1 MTRWLYSPRD
11 INSIILSGYKI
22 MLNFGEELWQVP
34 SNDNFRYILK
44 NSMGVVTCIWHK
56 NGLFMSMLDEN
67 NKWGSPFLL
76 SDNATPDFSALLN
89 SDDVIS
95 ACFVDYSDR
104 LIYITACEEPNKPIV
119 LLESRI
125 SGSAPYD
132 VNLVEADGLVHVFYI
147 VNHNRRQLIT
157 YQKIDGTIYSM
168 PEVQGV
174 LIRDAKNYAV
184 CSDGSSIHLFFV
196 TNVQNV
202 NLLVHRR
209 ISDGRVSK
217 PVTTPF
223 PYSPSHRL
231 QAAVAKN
238 GSVYVLASCEEG
250 DANTVI
256 FKFDPILNKF
266 NKGLEVYNATTGQG
280 SDSLILVNNNPFVVR
295 SLRTAFIISMVR
307 PDLSGISDESKVDL
321 TGRDI
326 PLKCKFQS
334 NHKEDFNF
342 KCDVTPMLFG
352 NGLRFPFDLKTLA
365 AIKPKEDE
373 EENPEEIK
381 ERIRELENRIEFLE
395 NAIREILRP

>member
-1 MTRWLYSPRD
+1 M
-11 INSIILSGYKI
+11 
-22 MLNFGEELWQVP
+22 P
-34 SNDNFRYILK
+34 SNDSYRYILK

-76 SDNATPDFSALLN
+76 SDSATPDFSALLN

-95 ACFVDYSDR
+95 ACYVDYSDR
-104 LIYITACEEPNKPIV
+104 LMFITACEEKNKPIV

-125 SGSAPYD
+125 SGSSPYN
-132 VNLVEADGLVHVFYI
+132 VNLLEADGFLHVFYI
-147 VNHNRRQLIT
+147 VSHNRRQLLT
-157 YQKIDGTIYSM
+157 YQRIDGAIYSM

-174 LIRDAKNYAV
+174 IIRDAKNYAV
-184 CSDGSSIHLFFV
+184 CTDGSNIHLFFV

-202 NLLVHRR
+202 NLLVHRK
-209 ISDGRVSK
+209 ISVGKVSK

-223 PYSPSHRL
+223 PYPPAHRL
-231 QAAVAKN
+231 QAVVSKN
-238 GSVYVLASCEEG
+238 GPVYVLASCEEG
-250 DANTVI
+250 QESTVI

-266 NKGLEVYNATTGQG
+266 VKNLEVYNATTGQG
-280 SDSLILVNNNPFVVR
+280 SDSLILVNNNPFVIR
-295 SLRTAFIISMVR
+295 SLRTAFIISMVK
-307 PDLSGISDESKVDL
+307 PDLSGIADESKVDL

-334 NHKEDFNF
+334 NHKEDYNF

-352 NGLRFPFDLKTLA
+352 NGLRFPFNIKTLA
-365 AIKPKEDE
+365 SIKPKEKDE
-373 EENPEEIK
+373 SPEAMQ
-381 ERIRELENRIEFLE
+381 ERIRELESRIEFLE